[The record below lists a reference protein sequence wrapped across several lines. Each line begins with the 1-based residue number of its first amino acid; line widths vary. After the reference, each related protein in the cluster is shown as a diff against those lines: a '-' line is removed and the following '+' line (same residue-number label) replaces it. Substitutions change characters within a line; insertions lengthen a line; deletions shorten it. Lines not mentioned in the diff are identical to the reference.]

1 MWAKRFENL
10 NVSIDQIQNLHDDLK
25 TAYGENFLEVFDY
38 IPPDSPTSSPD
49 SYVEFRFESEP
60 EYLTEAENLMEQ
72 YNVID
77 D

>member
-10 NVSIDQIQNLHDDLK
+10 NVSIDQIQDLHNDLK
-25 TAYGENFLEVFDY
+25 ASYGENFLEVFDY
-38 IPPDSPTSSPD
+38 VPPESQTSSPD

-60 EYLTEAENLMEQ
+60 EDLAEAENLMEQ
-72 YNVID
+72 YKAID